1 MIHHPG
7 LCAVALAIAVGVSW
21 AAAADVS
28 LSEMRPHPRL
38 FAGDGDL
45 ERVRALVASDTTARE
60 WHEKLR
66 ARGVALLAQPPVE
79 YRLIGPRLLHVSR
92 EALSRI
98 STLAL
103 LYRLD
108 GERAFADRAVTELAA
123 VCAFPDW
130 HPAHFLDTAEM
141 THGVA
146 IGYDWLYD
154 ALTPEQ
160 RAAIKEAIIEKGLR
174 PALTCYEGG
183 AWWVTSPFNWN
194 QVCNGGIAIGAL
206 AIADEE
212 PQIGADVLSRAR
224 ASVPRSLE
232 EYEPDGGWAEGPGY
246 WDYATRY
253 AVYVLAA
260 LNSALG
266 TDLGLSEQPGL
277 ARTGDFRIHSVGPLE
292 QTFNYAD
299 ASASAGPA
307 AEMFWLARR
316 YGRPDYARHE
326 RRRPGARSPF
336 DLLWYEP
343 ADDAPL
349 DLPLDKAFRR
359 VEVAFFR
366 SAWDDPNATFIG
378 FKGGDNKANHSHL
391 DLGTFVLDALGRRWA
406 VDLGADDYNLPGYFG
421 RERWRYY
428 RLRTEGHNTL
438 TIDGE
443 NQDAGARAPLIG
455 FASAPE
461 RAFAVADLSAA
472 YPQAQRVRRGIAL
485 VGRTHVL
492 IQDEVEAAAPVD
504 LVWTMHTAA
513 EVAVGG
519 ASAAL
524 TLDGRTMHA
533 RILSPEGAEFATASA
548 DPGPPQR
555 RNEGVTRLVI
565 RLPKTSSVRLAV
577 VLSPDAGAPLG
588 ALSPLNE
595 WLAVAPTSR

>member
-154 ALTPEQ
+154 ALTPQQ

-212 PQIGADVLSRAR
+212 PQIGADVLSRAL
-224 ASVPRSLE
+224 ASVRRSFG

-326 RRRPGARSPF
+326 RRRPGARGAF
-336 DLLWYEP
+336 DLVWYEP

-349 DLPLDKAFRR
+349 ALPLDKAFRG

-366 SAWDDPNATFIG
+366 SAWDDAEATFVG

-391 DLGTFVLDALGRRWA
+391 DLGTFVLDAQGRRWA
-406 VDLGADDYNLPGYFG
+406 EDLGADDYNLPGYFG

-438 TIDGE
+438 TINGK
-443 NQDAGARAPLIG
+443 NQDTGARAPLTG

-485 VGRTHVL
+485 LSRRHVL
-492 IQDEVEAAAPVD
+492 VQDEVEAAAPVD

-513 EVAVGG
+513 GVAVAG
-519 ASAAL
+519 ASATL

-577 VLSPDAGAPLG
+577 VLSPDAGAPVG